1 MGLFSTLKKGLRQF
15 WQYRQ
20 MWLLLYL
27 LTLVM
32 AIFIA
37 MPIKS
42 YLESKAG
49 HSLMVEDLI
58 KGFDYTFLNDF
69 MTNYGDGFSAITQQ
83 FVLVVGLFL
92 LLMVFFVGGILAIY
106 KEKPVKWNRAIFWG
120 NSAAYFWKMLRLTV
134 YFFFIHAFVLGVFF
148 LIYYFMVNGFS
159 LEDDTVIFTAWKWLL
174 PFYILVSTFFFM
186 WHDYTKVILVRN
198 NDKFIF
204 KSIVSAFKF
213 IIKHFK
219 STYTLYLINLGLLLI
234 VYGLN
239 YIYTLNFEINNTSQ
253 IYIGFIISQVF
264 ILARLAVKLIN
275 WSIASLFYDKNY

>member
-1 MGLFSTLKKGLRQF
+1 MSLFSTFRKGLNQF

-20 MWLLLYL
+20 MSLMLYL

-32 AIFIA
+32 AVFIA

-69 MTNYGDGFSAITQQ
+69 MTNYGDGFAVIQQ
-83 FVLVVGLFL
+83 QSVLVIGLFL
-92 LLMVFFVGGILAIY
+92 LLMVFLVGGVLSIY
-106 KEKPVKWNRAIFWG
+106 KEKPAKWNRAIFWG
-120 NSAAYFWKMLRLTV
+120 NSAAYFWKMLRLTL
-134 YFFFIHAFVLGVFF
+134 YFFFIHGFVLAIFF
-148 LIYYFMVNGFS
+148 FIYYKMVNGFD
-159 LEDDTVIFTAWKWLL
+159 LEDDTIIFTVWKWLL
-174 PFYILVSTFFFM
+174 PFYMLVSAFFFM
-186 WHDYTKVILVRN
+186 WHDYAKVIIVRN
-198 NDKFIF
+198 NDKWIF
-204 KSIVSAFKF
+204 KPILSSFKF

-219 STYTLYLINLGLLLI
+219 STYSLYLINIVLLLI

-239 YIYTLNFEINNTSQ
+239 YIYNSNFDIENTTQ
-253 IYIGFIISQVF
+253 IYIGFIVSQLF

-275 WSIASLFYDKNY
+275 WSIAGIFYDKNY

>member
-1 MGLFSTLKKGLRQF
+1 MGLFSTLTKGFRQF

-20 MWLLLYL
+20 MWLLVYL

-32 AIFIA
+32 AAFIA

-49 HSLMVEDLI
+49 HSLMIEDLI

-83 FVLVVGLFL
+83 SVLVIGLFL
-92 LLMVFFVGGILAIY
+92 LLMVFFVGGILSIF
-106 KEKPVKWNRAIFWG
+106 KEKPTQWNRAIFWG
-120 NSAAYFWKMLRLTV
+120 NSATHFWKMLRLTL
-134 YFFFIHAFVLGVFF
+134 YFFFIHGFILGLFFF
-148 LIYYFMVNGFS
+148 LYYSLVNGFD
-159 LEDDTVIFTAWKWLL
+159 LKDDTIIFTAWKWLL
-174 PFYILVSTFFFM
+174 PFYMLLSAFFFM
-186 WHDYTKVILVRN
+186 WHDYAKVIIVRN
-198 NDKFIF
+198 NDKWLF
-204 KSIVSAFKF
+204 KSILSAFQF

-219 STYTLYLINLGLLLI
+219 STYALYLINTGFLLI

-239 YIYTLNFEINNTSQ
+239 YIYTLNFEISNTSQ
-253 IYIGFIISQVF
+253 IYIGFVISQLF

-275 WSIASLFYDKNY
+275 WSVASLFYDRNY